1 MDQQRALASKFRDE
15 HERRYYLERIEA
27 EQQRISLGIPLKDLA
42 VQYNPAPL
50 TLMGESVAD
59 SLKTVKALGMGR
71 LSPQWLSGPVG
82 IVRILHTGW
91 SMGVPEA
98 LSWIGLISINL
109 AVLNLLPIP
118 VLDGGYILLCLW
130 EILSRRRL
138 NMRLIE
144 KGLIPFMILMILF
157 FVFLTFQDLSRVF
170 IS

>member
-1 MDQQRALASKFRDE
+1 
-15 HERRYYLERIEA
+15 
-27 EQQRISLGIPLKDLA
+27 
-42 VQYNPAPL
+42 
-50 TLMGESVAD
+50 
-59 SLKTVKALGMGR
+59 
-71 LSPQWLSGPVG
+71 
-82 IVRILHTGW
+82 
-91 SMGVPEA
+91 MGVPEA

-144 KGLIPFMILMILF
+144 KGLIPFMILLILF